1 MRLVLRLMVPVRD
14 ARAGRAMARALEPDN
29 RTAPPG
35 VSVSAALREGALE
48 VTIVVEDGP
57 GGCLHA
63 FDDLMR
69 CLTAVDKSIRV
80 LSE

>member
-1 MRLVLRLMVPVRD
+1 MRLVLRLVVPIMN
-14 ARAGRAMARALEPDN
+14 ARAGEAIARALEPDN
-29 RTAPPG
+29 RAAPPG
-35 VSVSAALREGALE
+35 VSASAALREGALE

-63 FDDLMR
+63 FNDLIR
-69 CLTAVDKSIRV
+69 CLAAVDKSIRV